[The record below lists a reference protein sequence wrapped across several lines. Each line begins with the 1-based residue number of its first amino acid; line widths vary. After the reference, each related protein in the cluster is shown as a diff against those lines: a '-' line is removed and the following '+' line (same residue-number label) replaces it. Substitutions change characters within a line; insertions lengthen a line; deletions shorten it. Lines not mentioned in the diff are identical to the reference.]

1 MRSEPLSPTIVHEKP
16 PYGHDRSRSS
26 GVFVHPHRRTEDDSH
41 RWSQNEELPVMPVHE
56 SPTSLSPG
64 RHSNA
69 PVILGATSPAASQNS
84 SSRRRNRSHRED
96 QHVSSKSESEE
107 KTWSDSS
114 RLGQSQ
120 RMLERNDQ
128 ARTSEFRKQQQEI
141 ERLDRELA
149 KYHKRPGV
157 SPNEHKSQ
165 PYRHEE
171 VWNSDE
177 GEIPKERKPTRRRE
191 RMSRQEEGKWRRSE
205 SERRLQ
211 RYEEMEKEAEE
222 RQRLKRRFAKDRED
236 ERYGNG
242 TDDRRFQPERQE
254 YRVRSEEDQ
263 KDEERRKEEQQMERG
278 KQDSRWRLKAFDKDE
293 EKEDAVRQ
301 EIKTEME
308 RRRARDEYQYGPSS
322 TSDSSSE
329 HQDFLINM
337 PSSES
342 ATTERVGDGVSEKEF
357 AANLSLPGNLG
368 DLLAQ
373 WTTLDREEIHRE
385 QFSMF

>member
-1 MRSEPLSPTIVHEKP
+1 
-16 PYGHDRSRSS
+16 
-26 GVFVHPHRRTEDDSH
+26 
-41 RWSQNEELPVMPVHE
+41 
-56 SPTSLSPG
+56 
-64 RHSNA
+64 
-69 PVILGATSPAASQNS
+69 
-84 SSRRRNRSHRED
+84 
-96 QHVSSKSESEE
+96 
-107 KTWSDSS
+107 
-114 RLGQSQ
+114 
-120 RMLERNDQ
+120 
-128 ARTSEFRKQQQEI
+128 
-141 ERLDRELA
+141 
-149 KYHKRPGV
+149 
-157 SPNEHKSQ
+157 
-165 PYRHEE
+165 
-171 VWNSDE
+171 
-177 GEIPKERKPTRRRE
+177 
-191 RMSRQEEGKWRRSE
+191 
-205 SERRLQ
+205 
-211 RYEEMEKEAEE
+211 MEKEAEE

-293 EKEDAVRQ
+293 EKENAVRQ

-308 RRRARDEYQYGPSS
+308 RRRARVEYQYGPSS